1 MWWRDRNRGRSFLFY
16 SLILFLKIYVKNGLC
31 MISRFQKSNLKD
43 MYIVTLLSQCLHKR
57 KGLSKV
63 DLGQVRYSWGGD
75 HHHKGSGT
83 DLGCN
88 HLHSSQSPLQ
98 LPYLR
103 SNCVIQRHRTFVLSN
118 VRFGFKRES
127 RR

>member
-1 MWWRDRNRGRSFLFY
+1 MWWRDWNQGRSFLFY

-43 MYIVTLLSQCLHKR
+43 IYIVTLLSRCLHKR
-57 KGLSKV
+57 KGLSKI

-83 DLGCN
+83 DLGFN
-88 HLHSSQSPLQ
+88 HLRSSQPLCNF
-98 LPYLR
+98 PP
-103 SNCVIQRHRTFVLSN
+103 SEAIVLSN
-118 VRFGFKRES
+118 VTELLDLNGNLGDDLG
-127 RR
+127 